1 MSIESRMVKDVVH
14 IYSGILF
21 SHKKNEMSFAASKMD
36 LEIGIQSEVRQI
48 NTNIR
53 ISFFMWNLKKMIQ
66 MNLST
71 KQK

>member
-1 MSIESRMVKDVVH
+1 
-14 IYSGILF
+14 
-21 SHKKNEMSFAASKMD
+21 MSFAASKMD

-71 KQK
+71 KQKQSHRCRKQTWLPGGKGEDKQGDWD

>member
-1 MSIESRMVKDVVH
+1 
-14 IYSGILF
+14 
-21 SHKKNEMSFAASKMD
+21 MSFAASKMD

-71 KQK
+71 KQKQSHRCRKQTWFPGGKGEDKQGDWD

>member
-1 MSIESRMVKDVVH
+1 MVKDVVH